1 MNFDNSKLAC
11 NLQYVDSLSFK
22 TESQFFKNSFIIR
35 KENTKEINVHWVSLY
50 LIKTRLNFTS
60 NFFE

>member
-22 TESQFFKNSFIIR
+22 TESQFFKHSLFVKKIQKKLMFIGC
-35 KENTKEINVHWVSLY
+35 LY
-50 LIKTRLNFTS
+50 I
-60 NFFE
+60 